1 MAGLVIKP
9 RSRIFHGHD
18 WIYSSEV
25 QKIFGDPK
33 PGDVIT
39 LKDFRDRPLGSA
51 IYNPDSQIVARRIS
65 RRKQD
70 LDPDFFDRRLGRALN
85 LRETMGFT
93 EPVYR
98 LVWSEAD
105 GLPGIVIDRYG
116 DAFTLQTLT
125 LAMDQRK
132 GMIVEAM
139 QRLFGA
145 EITVIERNDSSIR
158 KAEGLEPVVGLL
170 AGAWNGPIT
179 ITVNGLIQEV
189 DLLEGQKTGIYLDQ
203 LDAYAA
209 VAALSTGKNVLDCFC
224 NQGGFALHAAKAGA
238 ASVLAIDISEAA
250 VAATRVNAERN
261 GLTLE
266 AQEANVFDFLKE
278 AEVAER
284 KFDLIILDPPSF
296 TKSRKAVSGAM
307 RGYKEIHLRALKL
320 LTPDG
325 ILSTYCCSHHVSEQ
339 EFFDVIVDASVD
351 AKRNLRLI
359 AAHGQRRD
367 HPVIVTLPET
377 KYLKGFTLQC
387 VAGFEGAEGVF
398 RGGEEGWRAG
408 FGRLSGSRLVVKT
421 RRVDIPVHLVQGA

>member
-70 LDPDFFDRRLGRALN
+70 LDADFFDRRLRRALN

-116 DAFTLQTLT
+116 EAFTLQTLT

-139 QRLFGA
+139 QRLFGE

-238 ASVLAIDISEAA
+238 ASVLAIDISESA

-278 AEVAER
+278 AEVTER

-387 VAGFEGAEGVF
+387 VGGF
-398 RGGEEGWRAG
+398 
-408 FGRLSGSRLVVKT
+408 
-421 RRVDIPVHLVQGA
+421 

>member
-70 LDPDFFDRRLGRALN
+70 LDADFFDRRLGRALN
-85 LRETMGFT
+85 LREIMGFT

-116 DAFTLQTLT
+116 EAFTLQTLT

-278 AEVAER
+278 AETAER

-387 VAGFEGAEGVF
+387 VAGF
-398 RGGEEGWRAG
+398 
-408 FGRLSGSRLVVKT
+408 
-421 RRVDIPVHLVQGA
+421 

>member
-70 LDPDFFDRRLGRALN
+70 LDADFFDRRLGRALN

-387 VAGFEGAEGVF
+387 VAGF
-398 RGGEEGWRAG
+398 
-408 FGRLSGSRLVVKT
+408 
-421 RRVDIPVHLVQGA
+421 